1 MFRDDF
7 FDDEP
12 YWAWDGYENDGW
24 GPPDGS
30 ERHNYAVNVIA
41 LTKKGL
47 LIAPGGEA
55 PSGWYPRSYVT
66 LEGGTGPTVLS
77 IPDWLIAEKQR
88 TEITFDAVD

>member
-12 YWAWDGYENDGW
+12 YWSYDGYPDEESW
-24 GPPDGS
+24 GPPSGS
-30 ERHNYAVNVIA
+30 ERHNYEVEVIA

-47 LIAPGGEA
+47 LIAPGGDA

-77 IPDWLIAEKQR
+77 IPDWLIGEKR
-88 TEITFDAVD
+88 RSEIKFDAD